1 MKKIL
6 IVLGTRPEAI
16 KLISVIKELK
26 KDEENFEVILCITGQ
41 HREMVRELLHEFD
54 IVPEYDMD
62 IMSRSQSLNHI
73 TTFVMNEVTTI
84 ISLEEPDYVMVQGD
98 TTSAMAAALAAFNS
112 KIPVVHV
119 EAGLRT
125 HDIYQPYPEE
135 ANRRIISLLTQI
147 HFAPTT
153 LAWNNL
159 RNERTLYKNIHVV
172 GNTGIDLLLEMDD
185 EPELLDKTILITIH
199 RRENLSHLEQ
209 ICEAIGELSEL
220 HPEIKFLF
228 CAHPNPQILSIVNKV
243 LQKPNIEILVAPGYK
258 KFVSYMK
265 QCYFIITDSGGVQEE
280 ASVLGKPV
288 LVVRNKTERVESL
301 QAGLSKLVG
310 VTKSNII
317 KVTQELLT
325 NAELYKSMICK
336 NNDLYGNGT
345 AAKRICEVLKNEQSR
360 QSNPMG

>member
-16 KLISVIKELK
+16 KLISIIKELK
-26 KDEENFEVILCITGQ
+26 KDEENFEVILCTTGQ

-54 IVPEYDMD
+54 IVSEYDLN
-62 IMSRSQSLNHI
+62 IMQHSQTLNHI
-73 TTFVMNEVTTI
+73 TTFVMNKITTVI
-84 ISLEEPDYVMVQGD
+84 TIERPDCVMVQGD

-125 HDIYQPYPEE
+125 YDIQQPYPEE

-147 HFAPTT
+147 HFAPTY
-153 LAWNNL
+153 LNWNNL
-159 RNERTLYKNIHVV
+159 QNERIAHKNIHVV

-199 RRENLSHLEQ
+199 RRENLPHLEQ
-209 ICEAIGELSEL
+209 ICEAIGELAEL

-228 CAHPNPQILSIVNKV
+228 CAHPNPQILSTVIKI
-243 LQKPNIEILVAPGYK
+243 LQKPNIEILIAPGYK

-280 ASVLGKPV
+280 ASVLCKPV
-288 LVVRNKTERVESL
+288 LVIRNKTERVESL
-301 QAGLSKLVG
+301 RAGVSKLVG

-317 KVTQELLT
+317 KVAQELLT